1 MHSSV
6 RHTGIPKESIV
17 FAAAASSSIKTFSK
31 RSEEKEEKRKVTLR
45 KVLPESWFGKL
56 VAWHVTIVKMCLLFP
71 AKWR

>member
-17 FAAAASSSIKTFSK
+17 FASSSSIKTFSK
-31 RSEEKEEKRKVTLR
+31 RSEEEEEKRKVTLR